1 VGHHRRSR
9 VKLTSLPHP
18 PPSPEALTL
27 LLRFTVGT
35 NLIVQGSGKRRE
47 SMAKRCRVGV
57 NEKSSTAEEANW
69 LLK

>member
-35 NLIVQGSGKRRE
+35 KIVQGSGKRRE
-47 SMAKRCRVGV
+47 RIAKRCRVGV
-57 NEKSSTAEEANW
+57 NEKSSTAEEANR
-69 LLK
+69 LFK